1 MGSSI
6 LTRSVSELRFL
17 LRSGDVTSRDLVE
30 ESLATISA
38 LDSGINAFTSL
49 RGDEAVNEAA
59 LIHPHD
65 DRPLAGIPMAVK
77 ENRGV
82 AGQPISQGSR
92 SLLHAR
98 ARTDDTVVARLKGA
112 GAIIVGVTSMSEFGL
127 LPGCEPAAHG
137 ATRNPLDRDLS
148 TGGSSGGSAAAVAA
162 GMVPMALGNDAGGSL
177 RIPAAWCGLSTLV
190 PSDRIGGSQDGVLAR
205 SWSDVV
211 LGTDVIGGHERP
223 RAGDADPGRGRFV
236 VLTTPPG
243 VDPGTD
249 TSMGIDRDSLGIAI
263 EALEEAGFRQ
273 QAIELPSA
281 LAGMRSFFPAVAP
294 RVRATILRAL
304 GLDPLADHTQAE
316 AFDLEPYTLSF
327 LDHAGRV
334 SIESQQRATAALDA
348 WEREWRSLLGPDTVL
363 VSPTTASIPPPLGQ
377 LTGLRRIEDSASAL
391 AEPTAFTWMANALGW
406 QAAAVPVARDQA
418 IPGSVQITAPRA
430 SAATLETASA
440 IVASLV
446 ATRGVARRQDA
457 PHG

>member
-38 LDSGINAFTSL
+38 LDSDINAFTSL

-59 LIHPHD
+59 LIHPD
-65 DRPLAGIPMAVK
+65 DERPLAGIPVAVK

-98 ARTDDTVVARLKGA
+98 ARADDAVVARLKDA

-137 ATRNPLDRDLS
+137 ATRNPLTRDLS

-162 GMVPMALGNDAGGSL
+162 GMVPLALGNDAGGSL

-190 PSDRIGGSQDGVLAR
+190 PSDRISGSQDGVLAR

-211 LGTDVIGGHERP
+211 LGTDVIGGQERP
-223 RAGDADPGRGRFV
+223 RAGKADPDRGRFV
-236 VLTTPPG
+236 VLTTPAG
-243 VDPGTD
+243 GDTGTG
-249 TSMGIDRDSLGIAI
+249 MGLDGDSLGIAI

-304 GLDPLADHTQAE
+304 GMDPLAAHTHA
-316 AFDLEPYTLSF
+316 ADFDLEPYTLSF

-348 WEREWRSLLGPDTVL
+348 WERERRSLLGPDTVL

-406 QAAAVPVARDQA
+406 QASAVPVPRDQA
-418 IPGSVQITAPRA
+418 IPGSVQITAPPA
-430 SAATLETASA
+430 SAVMLETASA
-440 IVASLV
+440 IVASQF
-446 ATRGVARRQDA
+446 ASRGVIRRQDA